1 MNRMNKHKL
10 LEAGEKGI
18 IEGFE
23 NERKEILEI
32 SQSMYEKIKHFGQ
45 EDREAILDIM
55 RALSNICGR

>member
-1 MNRMNKHKL
+1 MNKHKL

-32 SQSMYEKIKHFGQ
+32 SQSMYEKIKQ
-45 EDREAILDIM
+45 LWAR
-55 RALSNICGR
+55 R

>member
-1 MNRMNKHKL
+1 MNKHKL

-55 RALSNICGR
+55 LSLIHI